1 MTLDPDTARYLADL
15 AEAGGTP
22 YEEMETAAQARAAY
36 EQVVALR
43 RGDGPPRGAE
53 CSVEEYRIG
62 DLWYRAYRPL
72 GRSVHEGPLPLA
84 VFFHGGGWVLGNPR
98 THDEMA
104 RAFAALPA
112 IVLSVDYRLA
122 PEHPYPAAHDDA
134 WEAVQY
140 AASEMGDS
148 FHADRL
154 VVAGD
159 SAGALLAGAVAARAR
174 DTEGAP
180 TIDAQC
186 LVYPAM
192 EPTMGSASHDDL
204 AEGYGLT
211 RSTMQWFYD
220 AYAPQSGFSPSEMS
234 DLSGLPPAVV
244 ATAGYDLLKDDGLR
258 YAERLREAGVPVA
271 GLHFPGLIHGF
282 MGMGGTS
289 RAAAAATEAVVGG
302 LRGLLA

>member
-53 CSVEEYRIG
+53 CWVEEYRIG

-72 GRSVHEGPLPLA
+72 GRSVHEGPLPLV

-220 AYAPQSGFSPSEMS
+220 AYA
-234 DLSGLPPAVV
+234 LPPAVV

-258 YAERLREAGVPVA
+258 YAERLREAGVTVA

-302 LRGLLA
+302 LRGLLT